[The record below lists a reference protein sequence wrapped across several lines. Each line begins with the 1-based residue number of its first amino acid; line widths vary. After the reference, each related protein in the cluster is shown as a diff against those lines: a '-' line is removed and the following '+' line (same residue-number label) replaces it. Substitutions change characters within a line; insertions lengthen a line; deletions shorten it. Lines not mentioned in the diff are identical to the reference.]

1 MLAPAAAGKL
11 TYSDGRVYEGMWS
24 RDVRHGVGTLY
35 CPDGSIFVG
44 TYAHDKR
51 QGLGVTYW
59 GGRCKKLVAEYV
71 DDTPTCGSMLDLGDD
86 AVEAPATQQLRDA
99 ITAARVKAAG
109 AAAAAGQ
116 QGLAP
121 ELQLLQP
128 SRVRLVIAGWLLM
141 GGLPGPGAA
150 K

>member
-1 MLAPAAAGKL
+1 M
-11 TYSDGRVYEGMWS
+11 
-24 RDVRHGVGTLY
+24 RHGVGTLY

-99 ITAARVKAAG
+99 IAAARV
-109 AAAAAGQ
+109 GQ

-121 ELQLLQP
+121 ELGLLQP
-128 SRVRLVIAGWLLM
+128 SRVRLVIAGWLLL